1 MRKKGNQ
8 ESKLV
13 PPNAFNK
20 TLSDMR
26 SPTFDW
32 AGNQAAASI
41 EFWI

>member
-1 MRKKGNQ
+1 MDQ

-13 PPNAFNK
+13 PPNAFKK

-41 EFWI
+41 ELKI